1 MKTIIIF
8 LLITSSAFSQSW
20 VMKVSKSNGEQVT
33 FPVQDIRKITFD
45 SLWVGVREQQL
56 MQNVLKKFAL
66 LQNYPN
72 PFNPKTTIRYEIPRS
87 GSVSLI
93 VYDVLGKEIATLI
106 NSEAMEIGEHEV
118 QFDANNLSS
127 GVYFYR
133 LDVAQNGISR
143 YTQTKKLLLMK

>member
-1 MKTIIIF
+1 MKKLFFILF
-8 LLITSSAFSQSW
+8 LTSTAFSQSW

-45 SLWVGVREQQL
+45 GTVGVREQQL

-72 PFNPKTTIRYEIPRS
+72 PFNPTTTIKYAVPQS
-87 GSVSLI
+87 GFVSLV
-93 VYDVLGKEIATLI
+93 VYDVLGKEVATLLK
-106 NSEAMEIGEHEV
+106 NEQMEIGEHEI
-118 QFDANNLSS
+118 QFDASGLTS

-133 LDVAQNGISR
+133 LTVSQDGILR
-143 YTQTKKLLLMK
+143 YTATNKLLLMK

>member
-8 LLITSSAFSQSW
+8 LLITSSALSQSW
-20 VMKVSKSNGEQVT
+20 VMKVSKKNGPDAT
-33 FPVQDIRKITFD
+33 FSIQDIRKITFD
-45 SLWVGVREQQL
+45 PMTDVREQQL

-72 PFNPKTTIRYEIPRS
+72 PFNPKTTIRYEVPRS

-106 NSEAMEIGEHEV
+106 NSEAMEIGEHET
-118 QFDANNLSS
+118 QFDASNYPG

-133 LDVAQNGISR
+133 LQVSENGKQIFSE
-143 YTQTKKLLLMK
+143 TKKLVLMK